1 MVYLQNM
8 AGKEIF
14 ARTELLLGPEAMEK
28 LAAARVLVFGVG
40 GVGSWCAEGLI
51 RTGVGHLTIVDSDH
65 VCASNINRQLM
76 ATTATVGLSKV
87 EVLRSRLL
95 EINPEAHVTALHM
108 PFNEDTAGEFDLDAF
123 DVVIDA
129 IDTLKNKILLI
140 LKAASSRAEFFSSMG
155 AALKVDPIQIRVTDF
170 WDVREDPLARM
181 LRKRIRQGKVLP
193 EKPFKVVWSP
203 ELLENKGTTET
214 RTNGTAVAVTA
225 AFGFTLAS
233 LATRYLCSILSS

>member
-1 MVYLQNM
+1 M

-28 LAAARVLVFGVG
+28 LASARVLVFGVG

-51 RTGVGHLTIVDSDH
+51 RTGVGHLTIVDSDE

-76 ATTATVGLSKV
+76 ATTDTVGLPKV

-95 EINPEAHVTALHM
+95 EINHEADITALHK
-108 PFNEDTAGEFDLDAF
+108 PFNEDTAGDFDLDAF

-140 LKAASSRAEFFSSMG
+140 LKATSSKAEFFSSMG
-155 AALKVDPIQIRVTDF
+155 AALKVDPTLIRVTDF

-203 ELLENKGTTET
+203 ELLENKGTCET
-214 RTNGTAVAVTA
+214 RTNGTTVAVTA

-233 LATRYLCSILSS
+233 LSTRFICLKHSS

>member
-1 MVYLQNM
+1 MER
-8 AGKEIF
+8 KESF

-28 LAAARVLVFGVG
+28 LAGAKVLVFGVG

-51 RTGVGHLTIVDSDH
+51 RTGVGHLTIVDSD
-65 VCASNINRQLM
+65 VVAESNVNRQLM
-76 ATTATVGLSKV
+76 ATTATVGLPKV

-95 EINPEAHVTALHM
+95 EINPVADITALHKL
-108 PFNEDTAGEFDLDAF
+108 FNEDTAGEFNLDSF

-140 LKAASSRAEFFSSMG
+140 LKATSSKAEFFSSMG
-155 AALKVDPIQIRVTDF
+155 AALKVDPTQIRVTDF

-203 ELLENKGTTET
+203 ELLENKGTCET
-214 RTNGTAVAVTA
+214 RTNGTTVAVTA

-233 LATRYLCSILSS
+233 LATRYIFSRLSS

>member
-1 MVYLQNM
+1 MER
-8 AGKEIF
+8 KEIF
-14 ARTELLLGPEAMEK
+14 VRTELLLGPDAMDR
-28 LAAARVLVFGVG
+28 LAASKVIVFGVG

-51 RTGVGHLTIVDSDH
+51 RSSVGHLTIVDSDE
-65 VCASNINRQLM
+65 VCASNVNRQLM
-76 ATTATVGLSKV
+76 ATTATVGLPKV

-95 EINPEAHVTALHM
+95 EINPVADITALHK
-108 PFNEDTAGEFDLDAF
+108 PFNEDTAGEFNLDSF

-140 LKAASSRAEFFSSMG
+140 LKATSSKVEFFSSMG
-155 AALKVDPIQIRVTDF
+155 AALKVDPTQIRVTDF

-203 ELLENKGTTET
+203 ELLENKGTCET
-214 RTNGTAVAVTA
+214 RTNGTTVAVTA
-225 AFGFTLAS
+225 AFGFTLCS
-233 LATRYLCSILSS
+233 LAIRYLCSIHSS

>member
-1 MVYLQNM
+1 MER
-8 AGKEIF
+8 KESF

-28 LAAARVLVFGVG
+28 LAGAKVLVFGVG

-51 RTGVGHLTIVDSDH
+51 RTGVGHLTIVDSD
-65 VCASNINRQLM
+65 VVAESNVNRQLM
-76 ATTATVGLSKV
+76 ATTATVGLPKV

-95 EINPEAHVTALHM
+95 EINPVADITALHKL
-108 PFNEDTAGEFDLDAF
+108 FNEDTAGEFNLDSF

-140 LKAASSRAEFFSSMG
+140 LKATSSKAEFFSSMG
-155 AALKVDPIQIRVTDF
+155 AALKVDPTQIRVTDF

-203 ELLENKGTTET
+203 ELLENKGTCET
-214 RTNGTAVAVTA
+214 RTNGTTVAVTA

-233 LATRYLCSILSS
+233 LATRYICSRLSS

>member
-155 AALKVDPIQIRVTDF
+155 AALKVDPTQIRVTDF

-233 LATRYLCSILSS
+233 LATRYLCSIQSS

>member
-1 MVYLQNM
+1 M

-155 AALKVDPIQIRVTDF
+155 AALKVDPTQIRVTDF

-233 LATRYLCSILSS
+233 LATRYLCSIQSS

>member
-1 MVYLQNM
+1 MER
-8 AGKEIF
+8 KETF

-28 LAAARVLVFGVG
+28 LAAARVIVFGVG
-40 GVGSWCAEGLI
+40 GVGSWCAEALV
-51 RTGVGHLTIVDSDH
+51 RTGVGHLTIVDSD
-65 VCASNINRQLM
+65 VVAESNINRQLM
-76 ATTATVGLSKV
+76 ATIATVGLPKV
-87 EVLRSRLL
+87 EVLRKRLL
-95 EINPEAHVTALHM
+95 EINPEASVTAIHK
-108 PFNEDTAGEFDLDAF
+108 PFNEDTAGDFDLDAY

-155 AALKVDPIQIRVTDF
+155 AALKVDPTQIRVTDF

-193 EKPFKVVWSP
+193 QKPFQVVWSP
-203 ELLENKGTTET
+203 ELLENKGSCET
-214 RTNGTAVAVTA
+214 RTNGTTVAVTA

-233 LATRYLCSILSS
+233 LATRHLCSRLSS

>member
-1 MVYLQNM
+1 MVR
-8 AGKEIF
+8 KETF

-28 LAAARVLVFGVG
+28 LAASRVIVFGVG
-40 GVGSWCAEGLI
+40 GVGSWCAEALI
-51 RTGVGHLTIVDSDH
+51 RTGVGYLTIVDSD
-65 VCASNINRQLM
+65 VVAESNINRQLM
-76 ATTATVGLSKV
+76 ATSATVGLPKV
-87 EVLRSRLL
+87 DVLRKRLL
-95 EINPEAHVTALHM
+95 EINPGATVTTIHK
-108 PFNEDTAGEFDLDAF
+108 PFNEDTAGDFDLDAF

-140 LKAASSRAEFFSSMG
+140 LKAASSKAEFFSSMG
-155 AALKVDPIQIRVTDF
+155 AALKVDPTLIRVTDF

-203 ELLENKGTTET
+203 ELLENQGSSET
-214 RTNGTAVAVTA
+214 RTNGSSVAVTA

-233 LATRYLCSILSS
+233 LATRYICSRLSS

>member
-1 MVYLQNM
+1 MER
-8 AGKEIF
+8 KESF

-28 LAAARVLVFGVG
+28 LAAARVIVFGVG
-40 GVGSWCAEGLI
+40 GVGSWCAEALV
-51 RTGVGHLTIVDSDH
+51 RTGVGHLTIVDSD
-65 VCASNINRQLM
+65 VVAESNINRQLM
-76 ATTATVGLSKV
+76 ATIATVGLPKV
-87 EVLRSRLL
+87 EVLRKRLL
-95 EINPEAHVTALHM
+95 EISPEASVTAIHK
-108 PFNEDTAGEFDLDAF
+108 PFNEDTAGDFDLDAY

-155 AALKVDPIQIRVTDF
+155 AALKVDPTQIRVTDF

-193 EKPFKVVWSP
+193 QKPFQVVWSP
-203 ELLENKGTTET
+203 ELLENKGSYET
-214 RTNGTAVAVTA
+214 RTNGTTVAVTA

-233 LATRYLCSILSS
+233 LATRHLCSRLSS